1 MPPRAKSR
9 NIWGHIVGSFTKHF
23 EISIAGSKEKV
34 NSGPIAI
41 ERKIPI
47 EPYPVTFSSNSSSPV
62 DVGKHMGR

>member
-1 MPPRAKSR
+1 MVP
-9 NIWGHIVGSFTKHF
+9 HF
-23 EISIAGSKEKV
+23 ETSVTGSKEKV

-41 ERKIPI
+41 EKKIPI